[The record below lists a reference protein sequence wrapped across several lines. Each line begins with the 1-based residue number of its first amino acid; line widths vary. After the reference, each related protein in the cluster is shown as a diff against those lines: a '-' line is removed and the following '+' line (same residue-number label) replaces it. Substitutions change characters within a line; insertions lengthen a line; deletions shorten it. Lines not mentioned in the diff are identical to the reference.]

1 VDGVEMGL
9 MSITVSLF
17 NEDVKVGVYNSP
29 HFCRGHFSGTPGT
42 RAPYINRLCCGVKK
56 MLQLS
61 SKALLIEV

>member
-1 VDGVEMGL
+1 MGL

-56 MLQLS
+56 CYN
-61 SKALLIEV
+61 